1 MLSAGAGSVPLICVS
16 LGAKGAAQITLCSC
30 CSLGGVVKRGTGSV
44 NPAGTLL
51 QPVRG
56 SRGTRPARTGSSRRG
71 RRFVVEGCH
80 LPKGCEVLAPS
91 SATPQQCS
99 SFSRR
104 EFSIF

>member
-56 SRGTRPARTGSSRRG
+56 SRGTRSCPYGEQQEREAFRCRRMS
-71 RRFVVEGCH
+71 
-80 LPKGCEVLAPS
+80 LA
-91 SATPQQCS
+91 QGL
-99 SFSRR
+99 
-104 EFSIF
+104 